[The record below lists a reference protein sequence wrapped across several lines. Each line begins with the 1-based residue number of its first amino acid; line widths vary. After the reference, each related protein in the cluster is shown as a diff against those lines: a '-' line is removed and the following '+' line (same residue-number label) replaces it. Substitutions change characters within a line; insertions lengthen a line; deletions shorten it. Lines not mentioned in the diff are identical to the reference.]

1 LLDKLLARDF
11 ENMGYGYRNIN
22 DLVTISIVYKKEGC
36 RAIMKLLRLHRRLE
50 YMTKGGKRE
59 GSGAKPKWK
68 HGKTTVIRVPIAI
81 ADEILDFA
89 KKLDSGN
96 NSVLNTQFYGL
107 DLSLLNVPQI
117 RNKRFV
123 FLQDILKLGYEIY
136 PLSLAEDVRKEINLS
151 KQASS
156 KHLR

>member
-1 LLDKLLARDF
+1 MA
-11 ENMGYGYRNIN
+11 
-22 DLVTISIVYKKEGC
+22 
-36 RAIMKLLRLHRRLE
+36 
-50 YMTKGGKRE
+50 KGGKRE

-89 KKLDSGN
+89 RKLDSGHD
-96 NSVLNTQFYGL
+96 LMFNTQFYGL

-136 PLSLAEDVRKEINLS
+136 PLSLAEDVRKEINLNQQIS
-151 KQASS
+151 P
-156 KHLR
+156 KHLH